1 MSPRRAGAAANERSI
16 TLLQDVDLT
25 ELHMGI
31 FGSFNAWPSGD
42 QELIRL
48 LFRIAARMH
57 ELTVEHQVAY
67 PTSLNLAP
75 NALPPPYVPP
85 ISVEKDDMYTGTDP
99 VMTACREGISTIMT
113 ARYAKDKCTNAQ
125 KPSAQHSELQR
136 TASMLL
142 ASLLEACQ
150 EDACFSH
157 LKEIPYVKEDRLA
170 YNVITVDM
178 STNVWKIPGVRLLF
192 DIIDTVTRQ
201 KLIVTTNTAEL
212 FDAPDPWSSLSDHR
226 TKIASALVALGATD
240 AKLLPDTELIA
251 YLEALIIANF
261 VNICANNKDVP
272 VSYREAYQLGANDL
286 SDLLADDPTPLT
298 MEKMNKVTEK
308 IRREIDNRK
317 LATTPK
323 PPASTTAKLACFET
337 KNAASAA
344 SKTTSAPRS
353 ARDFRRG
360 NGPLR
365 EGFRGLTVGDK
376 SPRVE

>member
-1 MSPRRAGAAANERSI
+1 
-16 TLLQDVDLT
+16 
-25 ELHMGI
+25 
-31 FGSFNAWPSGD
+31 
-42 QELIRL
+42 
-48 LFRIAARMH
+48 
-57 ELTVEHQVAY
+57 
-67 PTSLNLAP
+67 
-75 NALPPPYVPP
+75 
-85 ISVEKDDMYTGTDP
+85 
-99 VMTACREGISTIMT
+99 
-113 ARYAKDKCTNAQ
+113 
-125 KPSAQHSELQR
+125 
-136 TASMLL
+136 MLL

-286 SDLLADDPTPLT
+286 SDLLADDPTPLKGPGRDT
-298 MEKMNKVTEK
+298 
-308 IRREIDNRK
+308 
-317 LATTPK
+317 LA
-323 PPASTTAKLACFET
+323 ACRIQSTAHRCSVVL
-337 KNAASAA
+337 S
-344 SKTTSAPRS
+344 SHLGS
-353 ARDFRRG
+353 
-360 NGPLR
+360 
-365 EGFRGLTVGDK
+365 
-376 SPRVE
+376 